1 MWNSSSYGG
10 VDLSLY
16 NAVSEEE
23 LKQQNFL
30 KSADIKELKEACKQ
44 NSDLKID
51 IFKSAAIC
59 EKFTPNQL
67 VELVTVEG
75 FMPGSDDKS
84 TKAAKLLLQNPHFL
98 QQTLAPQMPESES
111 NPAAN
116 LLTLASIDP
125 AIEKQIIQD
134 ARLIGKLGADHLNR
148 IMISSAENARI
159 VFDNHGLSDEIAERL
174 QPETLFRLALNKENI
189 EIAQR
194 ILEHP
199 ILCKILIENKNETAQ
214 KECYIRLVKAHHL
227 YEYNKLIPECLMQFN
242 SEIVR
247 VAQSDGRSTE
257 IRDALLAFQSE
268 QQNNQHPELLDIV
281 TECAWALEIQTN
293 QDVRDKFNAFISCC
307 RSHGEEDIVNILDE
321 IKAAQ
326 QIFLS
331 REGVLLAIQE
341 KRQSSQIQKAS
352 IV

>member
-84 TKAAKLLLQNPHFL
+84 TTAAKLLLQNPHFL

-116 LLTLASIDP
+116 LLMLASIDP
-125 AIEKQIIQD
+125 AIEKQIIQ
-134 ARLIGKLGADHLNR
+134 
-148 IMISSAENARI
+148 NARI

-341 KRQSSQIQKAS
+341 KRQSSQIQKAR

>member
-30 KSADIKELKEACKQ
+30 KSADIKELK
-44 NSDLKID
+44 ID

-75 FMPGSDDKS
+75 FMPSSDDKS

-98 QQTLAPQMPESES
+98 QQTLAPQIPECES

-199 ILCKILIENKNETAQ
+199 I
-214 KECYIRLVKAHHL
+214 
-227 YEYNKLIPECLMQFN
+227 
-242 SEIVR
+242 
-247 VAQSDGRSTE
+247 
-257 IRDALLAFQSE
+257 
-268 QQNNQHPELLDIV
+268 
-281 TECAWALEIQTN
+281 
-293 QDVRDKFNAFISCC
+293 
-307 RSHGEEDIVNILDE
+307 
-321 IKAAQ
+321 
-326 QIFLS
+326 
-331 REGVLLAIQE
+331 
-341 KRQSSQIQKAS
+341 
-352 IV
+352 